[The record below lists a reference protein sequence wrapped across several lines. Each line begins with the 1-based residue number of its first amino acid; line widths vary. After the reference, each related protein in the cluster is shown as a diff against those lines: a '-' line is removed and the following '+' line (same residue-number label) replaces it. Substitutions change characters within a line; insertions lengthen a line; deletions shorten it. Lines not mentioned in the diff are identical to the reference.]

1 MVAHRTWTDRHGSI
15 PVRPLTFGCIPLL
28 KPSSI
33 AVTLHT
39 VESRPSVFLDEQ
51 LCSVRSRPLTPFP
64 SDSLTATWATRT
76 WVVWNRNP
84 YIVVFLGALV
94 ASCTALDC
102 VRPPIHPHPAEL
114 TLGSVSGLR
123 RTLHWPGLSS
133 RVGNPRRYRTQYTS
147 LTDLTQRYVRP
158 QLNAKPG
165 AGLRPISRQCALDY
179 GRGVRV
185 SVDAV
190 DDGAMRSGGA

>member
-1 MVAHRTWTDRHGSI
+1 MVRYS
-15 PVRPLTFGCIPLL
+15 VRPFTIKYIPPPQLFL
-28 KPSSI
+28 I

-39 VESRPSVFLDEQ
+39 VESHPSVFWDEQ
-51 LCSVRSRPLTPFP
+51 LSSVRSRSLAPFP
-64 SDSLTATWATRT
+64 PHHSPTATWATRT
-76 WVVWNRNP
+76 WAVWNRNP

-165 AGLRPISRQCALDY
+165 AGLRPISRQCAVDY